1 MSGKQKEIA
10 HRKSFLDR
18 FRLSGKVA
26 LITGG
31 SRGIGRNIAL
41 GLAEAG
47 ADIVL
52 AARKLPDLETTAH
65 EITKMGR
72 KTLAVSANV
81 RHLPEL
87 DDLVKK
93 AVAEFDHIDILVN
106 NAATNPV
113 YGSAFD
119 INEKVWDVTMGL
131 NLKACFFLSQ
141 ALGKVMRERGGGSI
155 INVSSE
161 DGVRPFAGLGV
172 YSISKAGVIMLTKVL
187 AQEWG
192 QYNIRVNAIAPAF
205 VRTRFS
211 QAIIENPKMIMEVK
225 NNTALGRIAEP
236 EEIVNAALFLASE
249 ASSYMT
255 GQTVVLDGGHFAS
268 VKPLLSMMA
277 QVTKRV
283 VD

>member
-1 MSGKQKEIA
+1 MTGEQKGTA
-10 HRKSFLDR
+10 DRKSFLDR

-52 AARKLPDLETTAH
+52 AARKLPDLETTTD

-72 KTLAVSANV
+72 KALAVSANV

-87 DDLVKK
+87 NDLVKR
-93 AVAEFDHIDILVN
+93 AVAEFGHIDILVN

-113 YGSAFD
+113 YGSVFD
-119 INEKVWDVTMGL
+119 IDEKVWDVTMGL
-131 NLKACFFLSQ
+131 NLKTCFFLSQ
-141 ALGKVMRERGGGSI
+141 ALGKLMREQGGGSI
-155 INVSSE
+155 VNVSSE
-161 DGVRPFAGLGV
+161 DGVRPFVGLGV

-211 QAIIENPKMIMEVK
+211 QAIIENPKMIKEVE
-225 NNTALGRIAEP
+225 NNTTLGRIAEP
-236 EEIVNAALFLASE
+236 EEIVNTALFLASD

-255 GQTVVLDGGHFAS
+255 GQTVLLDGGHFAS
-268 VKPLLSMMA
+268 VKPLLSMMM
-277 QVTKRV
+277 QITKKGE
-283 VD
+283 D